1 MVRIDVQIA
10 GGQQI
15 IDELQ
20 ATHKQVE
27 IALRS
32 TVRKVAGW
40 LRTKAYRG
48 LAPELAIPI
57 KVLRRRMKTFA
68 LKTSP
73 DGTQMTLWFGLN
85 PIGLI
90 YLGAKQTKKGVTA
103 GKHKVP
109 GAFIAKG
116 QVFKRT
122 GKGRLPIEQQVVKV
136 QDQAQ
141 EWIENELL
149 ADVDIERRFFQVF
162 EQELRWRAR
171 NV

>member
-1 MVRIDVQIA
+1 MVRIDVAIV

-15 IDELQ
+15 IDELR

-27 IALRS
+27 AALRS

-40 LRTKAYRG
+40 LRTRAYRG
-48 LAPELAIPI
+48 LAPELDIPI
-57 KVLRRRMKTFA
+57 KVLRRRLKTFA

-90 YLGAKQTKKGVTA
+90 YLGARQTRKGVTA
-103 GKHKVP
+103 GKRKVP
-109 GAFIAKG
+109 GGFIAKG

-122 GKGRLPIEQQVVKV
+122 GKGRLPIEKQAASV

-141 EWIENELL
+141 DWIENELL
-149 ADVDIERRFFQVF
+149 GDADIERRFFQVF
-162 EQELRWRAR
+162 ESELRWRTR
-171 NV
+171 